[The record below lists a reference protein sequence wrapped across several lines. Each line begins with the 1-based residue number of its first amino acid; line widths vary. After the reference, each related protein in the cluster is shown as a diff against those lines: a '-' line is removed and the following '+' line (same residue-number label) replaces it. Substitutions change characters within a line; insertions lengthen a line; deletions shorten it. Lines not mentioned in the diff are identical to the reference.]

1 MVNTAKI
8 TYTPTVR
15 RTTKAVTRAVIPAHS
30 SQMWYGV
37 RINEANSSPDLERI
51 GNFMGLHALLPVQNN
66 MKACLQKD
74 DGTVNYYLDPT
85 DWSKKADGAAS
96 NLDGTDGQV
105 MIEVNEYW
113 RKVDSPA
120 SGVYDHKISHR
131 AIHGWQYVPKF
142 YIGAYK
148 ASVQRSTKKLASV
161 VNTTADYRGGNNNA
175 AWDAAANTL
184 LGKPASLLPLEN
196 GTVDG
201 FRMYARNRNAD
212 TKWNVMTWRMSML
225 VYELFQIEFATL
237 HTQKAV
243 NSTLTAQGYKQGGLG
258 AGVTTAVSSEWST
271 FSSNYPFVNCG
282 ASNALGSETGETSLT
297 IPNFGGVG
305 VDRTFTIPR
314 YRGIENIFGDIW
326 EFQDGASVFLEA
338 SGGVIKFYTC
348 DNPANFADN
357 TADNYDYRS
366 NLPPDNTY
374 IKQMTHDENGVFI
387 PLSGGTGSGYTTYF
401 CDYYYTPGLINAWRA
416 CARGGNS
423 DNGDRAGFAYL
434 STNNLPSNARPHIGA
449 RLAYIP

>member
-1 MVNTAKI
+1 MIRAYI
-8 TYTPTVR
+8 DA
-15 RTTKAVTRAVIPAHS
+15 TTKAVTRAVIPAHS

-66 MKACLQKD
+66 MKACLKKD
-74 DGTVNYYLDPT
+74 DGAINYYLDPT
-85 DWSKKADGAAS
+85 DWSKKADGSAS

-105 MIEVNEYW
+105 LIEVNEYW

-120 SGVYDHKISHR
+120 SGIYDHKISHR
-131 AIHGWQYVPKF
+131 EIHGWQYVPKF
-142 YIGAYK
+142 YIGAYE

-161 VNTTADYRGGNNNA
+161 VNATADYRGGNNNA

-196 GTVDG
+196 GTENG
-201 FRMYARNRNAD
+201 FRRYARNRNGD
-212 TKWNVMTWRMSML
+212 TKWNVATWRMNML
-225 VYELFQIEFATL
+225 LYELYMIEYATL
-237 HTQKAV
+237 HTQKTV
-243 NSTLTAQGYKQGGLG
+243 NATLTTEGYKQGGLG
-258 AGVTTAVSSEWST
+258 AGVTNAVAAEWNT
-271 FSSNYPFVNCG
+271 FSSNYSFVNCG
-282 ASNALGSETGETSLT
+282 ESNALGSGTGETSLT

-314 YRGIENIFGDIW
+314 YRGIENIFGNIW
-326 EFQDGASVFLEA
+326 EFLDGASVFHEA
-338 SGGVIKFYTC
+338 AGGVSKFYTC

-366 NLPPDNTY
+366 NLPLVNTY

-387 PLSGGTGSGYTTYF
+387 PLSGGTGSGYNTYF
-401 CDYYYTPGLINAWRA
+401 CDYYTTPGLINAWRA
-416 CARGGNS
+416 CLRGGAANAGA
-423 DNGDRAGFAYL
+423 NAGFGSL
-434 STNNLPSNARPHIGA
+434 NTNVSASLTDAGFGA
-449 RLAYIP
+449 RLTYIP

>member
-1 MVNTAKI
+1 MIRAYI
-8 TYTPTVR
+8 
-15 RTTKAVTRAVIPAHS
+15 KAFLKPVTRAVIPAHS

-66 MKACLQKD
+66 MKACLLKD

-85 DWSKKADGAAS
+85 DWSKKADGSAS

-105 MIEVNEYW
+105 VIEFNEYW

-120 SGVYDHKISHR
+120 SGIYDHKISHR
-131 AIHGWQYVPKF
+131 AIPGWQYVPKF

-161 VNTTADYRGGNNNA
+161 VNATADYRGGNNNA

-184 LGKPASLLPLEN
+184 LGKPASSLSLED
-196 GTVDG
+196 GTVNG
-201 FRMYARNRNAD
+201 FRRYARNRNGD
-212 TKWNVMTWRMSML
+212 TKWNVTTWRMSML
-225 VYELFQIEFATL
+225 LYELFIIEYATL

-243 NSTLTAQGYKQGGLG
+243 NATLTAEGYKQGGLG
-258 AGVTTAVSSEWST
+258 AGVTNAVSAEWST
-271 FSSNYPFVNCG
+271 FSSYFPFVNCG
-282 ASNALGSETGETSLT
+282 ASNALGSGTGETSLT

-326 EFQDGASVFLEA
+326 EFQDGASVFHEA
-338 SGGVIKFYTC
+338 AGGVSKFYTC

-366 NLPPDNTY
+366 NLPPGNTY

-387 PLSGGTGSGYTTYF
+387 PLSGGTGSGYSTYF
-401 CDYYYTPGLINAWRA
+401 CDFFYTPGLMAAWRA
-416 CARGGNS
+416 CLRGGFAFS
-423 DNGDRAGFAYL
+423 GVDAGFGCLITFYSA
-434 STNNLPSNARPHIGA
+434 SHAAAAFGA